1 MEFSIEELE
10 TFARGTEVFMAI
22 LEQDGTFTRIND
34 RWCERFGISREK
46 LLGSPIYKLVHEI
59 EVGELEMLIDMAVQ
73 EGQICQKIITM
84 VDDDY
89 HAFSFQFDITFASNQ
104 LYIVGFD
111 VTEHAQEHAS
121 LTEMSR
127 LTKTG
132 AWYYDPIRDKTVWSE
147 EMYNIHEVPLGT
159 EIKSEE
165 AISYFQPKY
174 RAEIDSLIERLYEKH
189 EPYDFSGMITT
200 TSGEKKWVRTIGT
213 PVVQD
218 DKIIYIRGVMADQ
231 TQLHQN
237 METLLWEAETREL
250 ALKGIKSGLF
260 DHDLNSNTV
269 FYSPDFKRMLGLPDD
284 IVLPEGEFRKLIH
297 PDDIEGATL
306 RYIKQLKRPVDHYF
320 NYYRLRHKDDGY
332 QHYEAYAWCK
342 KNGSGKIVRMVGNLI
357 NVNDRVKLERDKE
370 RIKKCLE
377 AMVDNGFIYSMLLD
391 LQGVLLMA
399 DQQTLEII
407 KHDYNVD
414 PTKGE
419 VKYIDVM
426 PDIFKPTF
434 SQEFEKALNGEAVRK
449 EVERPLLDGSMQWLD
464 VMYRPIE
471 NESGEVIQVLTN
483 LMDITERKK
492 AEVSLIESRNQA
504 QALSRLKSGILSNM
518 SHEMRTPLN
527 GIMGVSSFLLEKE
540 LDKESLEMLGLQKK
554 SEQRLLGVLNDLVTL
569 SDLDAMRLRM
579 KLKQHSLNDLA
590 QTCFDMYR
598 HQANMKKL
606 KFSISKSESE
616 GIILVDHEMMVA
628 ALSAVVNN
636 ALKYTR
642 VGSVQII
649 CHVDEQEWGQIRVID
664 TGVGIEE
671 KDFERVFE
679 NFEIANIGMNMKY
692 EGSGIGLSI
701 SKKIVQLMGGNIEV
715 ISELG
720 KGSEFSI
727 RLPAITDTGPA
738 A

>member
-1 MEFSIEELE
+1 
-10 TFARGTEVFMAI
+10 
-22 LEQDGTFTRIND
+22 
-34 RWCERFGISREK
+34 
-46 LLGSPIYKLVHEI
+46 
-59 EVGELEMLIDMAVQ
+59 
-73 EGQICQKIITM
+73 
-84 VDDDY
+84 
-89 HAFSFQFDITFASNQ
+89 
-104 LYIVGFD
+104 
-111 VTEHAQEHAS
+111 
-121 LTEMSR
+121 
-127 LTKTG
+127 
-132 AWYYDPIRDKTVWSE
+132 
-147 EMYNIHEVPLGT
+147 
-159 EIKSEE
+159 
-165 AISYFQPKY
+165 
-174 RAEIDSLIERLYEKH
+174 
-189 EPYDFSGMITT
+189 
-200 TSGEKKWVRTIGT
+200 
-213 PVVQD
+213 
-218 DKIIYIRGVMADQ
+218 
-231 TQLHQN
+231 
-237 METLLWEAETREL
+237 
-250 ALKGIKSGLF
+250 
-260 DHDLNSNTV
+260 
-269 FYSPDFKRMLGLPDD
+269 
-284 IVLPEGEFRKLIH
+284 
-297 PDDIEGATL
+297 
-306 RYIKQLKRPVDHYF
+306 
-320 NYYRLRHKDDGY
+320 
-332 QHYEAYAWCK
+332 
-342 KNGSGKIVRMVGNLI
+342 
-357 NVNDRVKLERDKE
+357 
-370 RIKKCLE
+370 
-377 AMVDNGFIYSMLLD
+377 
-391 LQGVLLMA
+391 
-399 DQQTLEII
+399 
-407 KHDYNVD
+407 
-414 PTKGE
+414 
-419 VKYIDVM
+419 
-426 PDIFKPTF
+426 
-434 SQEFEKALNGEAVRK
+434 
-449 EVERPLLDGSMQWLD
+449 
-464 VMYRPIE
+464 
-471 NESGEVIQVLTN
+471 
-483 LMDITERKK
+483 MDITERKK

-527 GIMGVSSFLLEKE
+527 GIMGVSSLLLEKE

-636 ALKYTR
+636 ALKYTK